1 MDKGDKKFSFFE
13 SYHRALQR
21 VSDERYGR
29 MVRAMSSFVFN
40 DEKPNFSDDA
50 DWVVWEL
57 MRPILERGIEIS
69 KIRSE
74 AGGNG
79 GRRGKGVSRNNGNK
93 NAVKVKK
100 QKQNNSKQKQNNSK
114 QKQNNSKQK
123 QNNSGVGI
131 EIGIGKDIS
140 DTNVSSIEP
149 NGSSSICIDV
159 ACCDA
164 IDFGGL
170 LEYFNTKMKGKAIP
184 TISRMTEK
192 RKKAINA
199 RIAEYGKES
208 VQKVID
214 NAADSDFLN
223 GGGERGFCAS
233 FDWLFLPN
241 NFLKVLE
248 GNYANVVPVTKT
260 DRERLQRR
268 NDAANLIMQLQQE
281 GVESDD

>member
-100 QKQNNSKQKQNNSK
+100 QKQNNSKQKQNNS
-114 QKQNNSKQK
+114 
-123 QNNSGVGI
+123 GVG
-131 EIGIGKDIS
+131 IGIGKDIS

-170 LEYFNTKMKGKAIP
+170 LEFFNTKMKGKAIP

-214 NAADSDFLN
+214 NAANSTFLN
-223 GGGERGFCAS
+223 GGGDNGFVAS
-233 FDWLFLPN
+233 FDWLFKPN
-241 NFLKVLE
+241 NFPKVLE
-248 GNYANVVPVTKT
+248 GNYANKSRKQTYNGSGAT
-260 DRERLQRR
+260 TEQRL
-268 NDAANLIMQLQQE
+268 NDAANLILQLRQE
-281 GVESDD
+281 GIENED